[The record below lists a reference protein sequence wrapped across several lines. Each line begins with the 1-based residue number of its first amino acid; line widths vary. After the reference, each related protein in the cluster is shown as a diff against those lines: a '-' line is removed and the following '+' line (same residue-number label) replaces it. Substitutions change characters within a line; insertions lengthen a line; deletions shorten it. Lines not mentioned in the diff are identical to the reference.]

1 MLNMLASVD
10 RHLDKIKKL
19 CGTLLVQVQNQT
31 SDLTAVLVRG
41 IPGSGKS
48 LLCQTLVNL
57 LGGQHL
63 NQDEVEAKYAGQRNV
78 TPFQIFLQLV
88 ESTAS
93 RPSVR
98 YLFVDSKLPGKSSRE
113 GISAAVACGF
123 AQRNIRSLNGVDAE
137 EGPKLNVVL
146 LSLKARAEAGD
157 ELQLCAARILQR
169 SLKHVALIPHAAQ
182 ERVIL
187 DAICKD
193 EEPIRPEEA
202 DTFDVCKTVDMSLPA
217 SLVVSS
223 ALEVLPCISIYLP
236 EQISSAIQAAQKVE
250 RDLSLRWTTLFW
262 KVEILQ
268 QHVSV
273 LFSDLAPRLNEM
285 CNAIEAQH
293 TVKAQQ
299 LEDLHVTVLWTG
311 FHADSEQKLL
321 EFEGQEVG
329 IAVTSLCCDVE
340 LGLVAVRVSLD
351 HIQSL
356 CENPDPHITVAKLPG
371 VAAKQSN
378 GVLLRHRTGDTSVL
392 HYELSAP
399 LRVRGVVQ
407 RQLSVESMA
416 AGTAALASTLPQG
429 NPFCELG
436 LAASQKSFDI
446 LATEGPSFA
455 SDFMRGSQ
463 ATCRVSQLLQHC
475 RWPPKL
481 PGKVW
486 LTIHEFPVTEQS
498 RLMLELMEN
507 NQIFSSLEVAVC
519 YIYVAENLL
528 QKTYP
533 KLLIDLE
540 QRCSGRCL
548 EALQHAYRC
557 LNHWRPQ
564 ADCGKSPSRLAL
576 HKSHGTITMTG

>member
-1 MLNMLASVD
+1 M
-10 RHLDKIKKL
+10 
-19 CGTLLVQVQNQT
+19 QNQQNQ
-31 SDLTAVLVRG
+31 SEKSQLTAVLVRG

-63 NQDEVEAKYAGQRNV
+63 SQDEVEAKYAGQQNVTDV

-98 YLFVDSKLPGKSSRE
+98 YLFVDSKLSSKSSRE

-123 AQRNIRSLNGVDAE
+123 AQRNIRSLNGLNGGDAE
-137 EGPKLNVVL
+137 ETPNLKVVL
-146 LSLKARAEAGD
+146 LSLARAETGD
-157 ELQLCAARILQR
+157 EIQLCAARILQR

-202 DTFDVCKTVDMSLPA
+202 DAFDVCKTVDMSLPA

-223 ALEVLPCISIYLP
+223 ALEVLPCISVYMP
-236 EQISSAIQAAQKVE
+236 VQISSAIQVAQKVE
-250 RDLSLRWTTLFW
+250 KDLSLRWTTLYW

-273 LFSDLAPRLNEM
+273 LFRDLAPWLNET

-311 FHADSEQKLL
+311 FDADSEQKLL

-329 IAVTSLCCDVE
+329 IAVTSICCDVE
-340 LGLVAVRVSLD
+340 LGVVAVRVSLD

-378 GVLLRHRTGDTSVL
+378 GVLLRHRRGDTSVL
-392 HYELSAP
+392 HYEFAP
-399 LRVRGVVQ
+399 LRVKGVVQ

-429 NPFCELG
+429 NPLCELG
-436 LAASQKSFDI
+436 LASSRKSFDI

-455 SDFMRGSQ
+455 SDFMLSLLSSP
-463 ATCRVSQLLQHC
+463 TCRVSQPLQHC

-486 LTIHEFPVTEQS
+486 LTIHEFPVTQS
-498 RLMLELMEN
+498 RLMLELMEKAEN
-507 NQIFSSLEVAVC
+507 NQIFSSLEVAVS

-533 KLLIDLE
+533 KLLGDLE

-548 EALQHAYRC
+548 ESLQHAYRC

-564 ADCGKSPSRLAL
+564 DSGKSPSHLAL
-576 HKSHGTITMTG
+576 L